1 MPMPMLMPMLMLMPM
16 SMPMGGWCEVEVMIE
31 LYLK

>member
-1 MPMPMLMPMLMLMPM
+1 MPMPMLMPMLMPM